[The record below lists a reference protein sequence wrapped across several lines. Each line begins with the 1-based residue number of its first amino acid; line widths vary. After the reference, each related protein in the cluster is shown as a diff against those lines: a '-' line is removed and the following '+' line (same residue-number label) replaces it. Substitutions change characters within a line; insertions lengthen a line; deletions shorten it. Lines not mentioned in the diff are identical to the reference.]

1 MAAEELL
8 RELLRDTEE
17 KMQKALEA
25 TRRDLTTI
33 RTGRAN
39 PAILDRVEVDYYG
52 SRLPL
57 TQVATVSAPEPRMLV
72 IAPWDKGALGPIER
86 ALQKS
91 DLGLTPN
98 NDGNVIRLIIPQLT
112 EERRREMTKMVH
124 RKIEDGKVSVR
135 NVRRDGNKAA
145 EQGEKDGDLTEDERD
160 KVKDD
165 IQELTKKYEQTATDM
180 AKKREDEVMEG

>member
-1 MAAEELL
+1 MAGDDLL

-39 PAILDRVEVDYYG
+39 PAILERIEVEYYG

-57 TQVATVSAPEPRMLV
+57 TQVANISAPEPRMLV
-72 IAPWDKGALGPIER
+72 IAPWDKQALGPIER
-86 ALQKS
+86 SILKS
-91 DLGLTPN
+91 DLSITPN
-98 NDGNVIRLIIPQLT
+98 NDGVVIRLIIPQLT
-112 EERRREMTKMVH
+112 EERRREMTKVVH

-135 NVRRDGNKAA
+135 SIRSDAI
-145 EQGEKDGDLTEDERD
+145 KDLRALKKSGDVGEDEEKRTEEQVQKLTD
-160 KVKDD
+160 KYAYELDLAKTAKDA
-165 IQELTKKYEQTATDM
+165 ELM
-180 AKKREDEVMEG
+180 EV

>member
-39 PAILDRVEVDYYG
+39 PSILDRVEVDYYG

-57 TQVATVSAPEPRMLV
+57 TQVATVSASDARMLV
-72 IAPWDKGALGPIER
+72 IAPWDKGALGPIEK
-86 ALQKS
+86 ALLKS

-98 NDGNVIRLIIPQLT
+98 NDGTVIRLIIPQLT

-135 NVRRDGNKAA
+135 NVRRDGIEELRALKKA
-145 EQGEKDGDLTEDERD
+145 GDVAEDEEKRTEEQVQKLTD
-160 KVKDD
+160 KYIYELDVAKTSKDA
-165 IQELTKKYEQTATDM
+165 ELM
-180 AKKREDEVMEG
+180 EV

>member
-25 TRRDLTTI
+25 TRRDLSTI

-39 PAILDRVEVDYYG
+39 PAILDRVEVEYYG

-86 ALQKS
+86 SLQKS

-135 NVRRDGNKAA
+135 NVRREAIEDLRALKKAGDAA
-145 EQGEKDGDLTEDERD
+145 EDEEKRTEEQVQKITD
-160 KVKDD
+160 KYIYELDVAKTAKDA
-165 IQELTKKYEQTATDM
+165 ELM
-180 AKKREDEVMEG
+180 EV

>member
-135 NVRRDGNKAA
+135 NVRREAIEDLRALKKA
-145 EQGEKDGDLTEDERD
+145 GDVAEDEEKRTEEQVQKITD
-160 KVKDD
+160 KFIYELDVAKTAKDA
-165 IQELTKKYEQTATDM
+165 ELM
-180 AKKREDEVMEG
+180 EV

>member
-1 MAAEELL
+1 MAGEDLL

-25 TRRDLTTI
+25 TRRELSTI

-39 PAILDRVEVDYYG
+39 PAILERVEVEYYG

-57 TQVATVSAPEPRMLV
+57 TQVANISAPEPRMLV
-72 IAPWDKGALGPIER
+72 ISPWDKQALGPIER
-86 ALQKS
+86 AILKS

-98 NDGNVIRLIIPQLT
+98 NDGVVIRLIIPQLT
-112 EERRREMTKMVH
+112 EERRREMTKVVH

-135 NVRRDGNKAA
+135 SIR
-145 EQGEKDGDLTEDERD
+145 GEAIKELRALKKSGDVAEDEEKRTEEQVQKLTD
-160 KVKDD
+160 KYTYELDLAKTAKDA
-165 IQELTKKYEQTATDM
+165 ELM
-180 AKKREDEVMEG
+180 EV

>member
-39 PAILDRVEVDYYG
+39 PSILDRVEVDYYG

-57 TQVATVSAPEPRMLV
+57 TQVATVSAADARMLV
-72 IAPWDKGALGPIER
+72 IAPWDKGALGPIEK
-86 ALQKS
+86 ALLKS

-98 NDGNVIRLIIPQLT
+98 NDGTVIRLVIPQLT

-135 NVRRDGNKAA
+135 NVRRDGIEELRALKKA
-145 EQGEKDGDLTEDERD
+145 GDVAEDEEKRTEEQVQKLTD
-160 KVKDD
+160 KYIYELDVAKTAKDA
-165 IQELTKKYEQTATDM
+165 ELM
-180 AKKREDEVMEG
+180 EV

>member
-39 PAILDRVEVDYYG
+39 PSILDRVEVDYYG

-57 TQVATVSAPEPRMLV
+57 TQVATVSAPDARMLV
-72 IAPWDKGALGPIER
+72 IAPGDKGALGPIEK

-98 NDGNVIRLIIPQLT
+98 NDGTVIRLIIPQLT

-135 NVRRDGNKAA
+135 NVRRDAIEELRALKKA
-145 EQGEKDGDLTEDERD
+145 GDVAEDEEKRTEEQVQKLTD
-160 KVKDD
+160 KYIYELDVAKTAKDA
-165 IQELTKKYEQTATDM
+165 ELM
-180 AKKREDEVMEG
+180 EV

>member
-1 MAAEELL
+1 MADDDLL

-25 TRRDLTTI
+25 TRRDLSTI

-39 PAILDRVEVDYYG
+39 PSILDRVEVEVYG
-52 SRLPL
+52 SRMPL
-57 TQVATVSAPEPRMLV
+57 TQVANISAPEPRMLV
-72 IAPWDKGALGPIER
+72 IAPWDKQTLGAIER

-98 NDGNVIRLIIPQLT
+98 NDGVVIRLIIPQLT
-112 EERRREMTKMVH
+112 EERRREMTKVVH

-135 NVRRDGNKAA
+135 SVRSDAI
-145 EQGEKDGDLTEDERD
+145 KDLRALKKSGDVAEDEEKRTEEQVQKLTD
-160 KVKDD
+160 KYTHDLDVAKIAKDA
-165 IQELTKKYEQTATDM
+165 ELM
-180 AKKREDEVMEG
+180 EV

>member
-39 PAILDRVEVDYYG
+39 PAILDRVEVEYYG

-57 TQVATVSAPEPRMLV
+57 IQVATVSAPEPRSLI

-86 ALQKS
+86 ALMKS

-98 NDGNVIRLIIPQLT
+98 NDGNVIRLNIPQLT

-135 NVRRDGNKAA
+135 NVRRDTIEDLRSLKKA
-145 EQGEKDGDLTEDERD
+145 GDVAEDEEKRTEEQVQKITD
-160 KVKDD
+160 KFIYELDVAKTAKDA
-165 IQELTKKYEQTATDM
+165 ELM
-180 AKKREDEVMEG
+180 EV

>member
-39 PAILDRVEVDYYG
+39 PSILDRVEVDYYG

-57 TQVATVSAPEPRMLV
+57 TQVATVSAPDARMLV
-72 IAPWDKGALGPIER
+72 IAPWDKGALGPIEK

-98 NDGNVIRLIIPQLT
+98 NDGTVIRLIIPQLT

-135 NVRRDGNKAA
+135 NVRRDAIEELRALKKA
-145 EQGEKDGDLTEDERD
+145 GDVAEDEEKRTEEQVQKLTD
-160 KVKDD
+160 KYIYELDVAKTAKDA
-165 IQELTKKYEQTATDM
+165 ELM
-180 AKKREDEVMEG
+180 EV